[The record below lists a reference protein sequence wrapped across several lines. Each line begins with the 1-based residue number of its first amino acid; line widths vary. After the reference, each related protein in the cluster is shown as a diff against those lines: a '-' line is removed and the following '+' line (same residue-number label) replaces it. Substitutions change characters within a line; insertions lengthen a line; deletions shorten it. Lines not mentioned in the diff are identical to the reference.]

1 MTQTRPSQHDSCAS
15 PCPPPPLPGP
25 LWRHRQWLYLHQFGS
40 SSSPTTNA
48 PLRGGHLL
56 PTGLRPRPAC
66 RPLGALGTAPTSMG
80 LCPHSLHLSA
90 CVGRVSAL
98 ASTRDHATKAGFK
111 GACVHRH
118 RSQARGAHV
127 ALAWPE
133 GRAGTRSQRK
143 PTHSFRLH
151 TTPHPQPH
159 RSDRT
164 FVGLHSALRCLV
176 AKPPPDA
183 ERDDTRDRHQH
194 AHSSGDRHQPH
205 LPRQGIVRS
214 IKGRE

>member
-1 MTQTRPSQHDSCAS
+1 M
-15 PCPPPPLPGP
+15 LP
-25 LWRHRQWLYLHQFGS
+25 R
-40 SSSPTTNA
+40 
-48 PLRGGHLL
+48 
-56 PTGLRPRPAC
+56 GLRPRPAC
-66 RPLGALGTAPTSMG
+66 RPLRALGTAPIGMG
-80 LCPHSLHLSA
+80 LRPHSLHLSA

-98 ASTRDHATKAGFK
+98 ASTRDHATKAGLK

-118 RSQARGAHV
+118 RIQARGAHV

-143 PTHSFRLH
+143 PTHSSLLH
-151 TTPHPQPH
+151 TTPQPH
-159 RSDRT
+159 RNDRT

-183 ERDDTRDRHQH
+183 ERDNTGDCHQN

-205 LPRQGIVRS
+205 LPRQGVVRS
-214 IKGRE
+214 IKDRERGDANTSTARLGSAVAQQGQRQAVHDCTIGSRRRTMGGL